1 MVVALAWRI
10 GRRRIFSLSEILGPA
25 TIGNVLLL
33 RIRTSVV
40 RGEVV
45 KLFSFDGR
53 TWFSK
58 ARDQRAFKKRRVR
71 EKVAC
76 QKVFAAI
83 AELNRRI
90 LDPTTDYKP

>member
-1 MVVALAWRI
+1 
-10 GRRRIFSLSEILGPA
+10 
-25 TIGNVLLL
+25 
-33 RIRTSVV
+33 
-40 RGEVV
+40 VV

-58 ARDQRAFKKRRVR
+58 ASDYQAFKERRVR

-90 LDPTTDYKP
+90 LDPTTDYEP